1 MLGELVG
8 DKGSSIMAT
17 ILSWWNNFKK
27 HGYQCEKYSDEEVVV
42 FLQAIDNKTVVF
54 SNGFVAKM
62 RIQATLRGLEPGFG
76 EGMQTELG

>member
-1 MLGELVG
+1 
-8 DKGSSIMAT
+8 MAT
-17 ILSWWNNFKK
+17 ILSWWNSFKK

-42 FLQAIDNKTVVF
+42 FLQAIHDKKAIF
-54 SNGFVAKM
+54 SDSFGTKM

>member
-1 MLGELVG
+1 
-8 DKGSSIMAT
+8 MAT
-17 ILSWWNNFKK
+17 ILSWWNSFNK

-42 FLQAIDNKTVVF
+42 FLHAIDNKTVVF